1 MGKMTDQ
8 KQTGTLMV
16 YQGLLSKVTPVVK
29 IWWELV
35 FRPKTFFK
43 NKLEIVE
50 SGAGVGVFCFVIGRV
65 PSLLLLSFYL
75 FEAPKLL
82 RGVDFS
88 VLGVSRFFVLP
99 LFAIIGV
106 VIWLAI
112 YFFTSFLIA
121 RALGGKG
128 SVIENGLCFCSSLSP
143 SLFNFIPLI
152 GVFLPFYESYI
163 LALGFMHFH
172 NLSRRRAL
180 IAAFLPLLIL
190 VSIGFIFVFMFAAM
204 MIEQI

>member
-1 MGKMTDQ
+1 MSKTTGQ
-8 KQTGTLMV
+8 EQTGTLMIHR
-16 YQGLLSKVTPVVK
+16 GLLSKAILVLRF
-29 IWWELV
+29 WWELV
-35 FRPKTFFK
+35 FKPKTFFK
-43 NKLEIVE
+43 KDLELIE
-50 SGAGVGVFCFVIGRV
+50 NGAGIGVFCFVVGRI

-75 FEAPKLL
+75 FEAPKML

-88 VLGVSRFFVLP
+88 VLGVSKFFVLP
-99 LFAIIGV
+99 LFAIVGV
-106 VIWLAI
+106 VVWLAI

-128 SVIENGLCFCSSLSP
+128 SVIENGLCFCCSLSP
-143 SLFNFIPLI
+143 SLFNFIPLV

-190 VSIGFIFVFMFAAM
+190 VSIGFVFVFMFAAM